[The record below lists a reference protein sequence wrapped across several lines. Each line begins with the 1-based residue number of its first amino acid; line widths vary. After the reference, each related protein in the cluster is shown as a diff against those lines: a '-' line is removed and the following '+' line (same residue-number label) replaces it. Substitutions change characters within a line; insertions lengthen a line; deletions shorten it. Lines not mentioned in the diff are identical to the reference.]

1 MSASSNFE
9 FIPDAWTALY
19 DAALA
24 AEASASSDAE
34 ATARHARRALDWAM
48 DIHNREPLTSLEAAL
63 PPGRFRNGS
72 ARPPDIVQQWMDRI
86 EAADDAS
93 AATPAD
99 AEALLE
105 ALHKFLWWFVSQY
118 DPDIGPRTPIDWILV
133 ERRAS
138 TVSRSLTSRREKPPE
153 SSSTSAVPSAAPED
167 TAPEEAV
174 PEGTAPEDTAPEDT
188 APEDTAPEDTAPEDT
203 APEEAVPEDTAPE
216 APTAD
221 ASEPPAPKGSA
232 PGDFMPNLFGP
243 SAPPDAP
250 AAPDAPDAPAMPAP
264 APSDATPEAS
274 LQALRSPRTSDAD
287 LHASAARLLDHIA
300 DFNHALLRSFDAR

>member
-188 APEDTAPEDTAPEDT
+188 APE
-203 APEEAVPEDTAPE
+203 EAVPEDTAPE